1 MFAIKSAIKNWERI
15 RIGKINDILKS
26 NHTTALTDNLPWIT
40 HIKSVL
46 RQHNININNTNLARP
61 RKHPHIHKIFH
72 AKQVDEF
79 HQNAFETMEK
89 PESKLRT
96 YSLFKKEIGCEKYL
110 LEINNI
116 EIRQS
121 FTKFRLS
128 NHTLN
133 IEKGRHT
140 SPKTPKEE
148 RFCPFCPT
156 KVEDEKHFLLEC
168 PTYLIPRNVLIEN
181 IVKDNPNFISQ
192 KSKFLQLMSP
202 ENAYMVAKTIHNL
215 FEIRNFIINKPRM
228 LI

>member
-1 MFAIKSAIKNWERI
+1 MNFKK
-15 RIGKINDILKS
+15 
-26 NHTTALTDNLPWIT
+26 T
-40 HIKSVL
+40 H
-46 RQHNININNTNLARP
+46 
-61 RKHPHIHKIFH
+61 
-72 AKQVDEF
+72 
-79 HQNAFETMEK
+79 FETMEK

-128 NHTLN
+128 NHTLS

-156 KVEDEKHFLLEC
+156 KVEDEIHFLLEC

-202 ENAYMVAKTIHNL
+202 
-215 FEIRNFIINKPRM
+215 
-228 LI
+228 